1 MDKIE
6 EITCETSP
14 EMEIYNIWMEFSEN
28 LLQEL
33 TKELLIKK

>member
-1 MDKIE
+1 MNKIE
-6 EITCETSP
+6 EISGEISP
-14 EMEIYNIWMEFSEN
+14 EMEIYNMWMEYSEN

>member
-33 TKELLIKK
+33 TKEFLIKK

>member
-1 MDKIE
+1 MNKIE
-6 EITCETSP
+6 EVDCKSSP
-14 EMEIYNIWMEFSEN
+14 EMEIYNMWMEYSEN